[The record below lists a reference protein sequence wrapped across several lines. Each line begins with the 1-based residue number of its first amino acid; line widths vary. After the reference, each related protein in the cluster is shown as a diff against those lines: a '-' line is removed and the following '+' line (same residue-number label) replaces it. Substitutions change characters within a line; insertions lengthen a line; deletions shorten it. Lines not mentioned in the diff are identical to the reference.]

1 MYEAIYKK
9 IMREYEQKR
18 IIANQK
24 IAEWNKRVYA
34 KVPEIEEIDKTLVG
48 MALDVS
54 KKILTQSLEKDE
66 LRKNLQTEI
75 IRLNARKQQLMRENG
90 LAIDFADK
98 VWNCVNCKD
107 TGYVAEKKCLCLKQ
121 RLIENYYELSTIKE
135 IMQTENFDTF
145 DFRYYSD
152 SENEANGISPK
163 ANMQLI
169 YASCMDFVNTGKG
182 NLLFYGETG
191 LGKTFLC
198 NCIAKDM
205 LDKGKTV
212 LYVTAPRMFKKI
224 EDYRFNR
231 DEVNDANH
239 QMELIFQVDILI
251 IDDLGSEFSTV
262 ITNTE
267 LFNIINTR
275 LLEKNPTIISTNLN
289 LTDFQSQYS
298 DRIVSRL
305 FGNYKLLRF
314 FGDDI
319 RVKKKL
325 GAYG

>member
-1 MYEAIYKK
+1 MYEAVYKK
-9 IMREYEQKR
+9 VMREYEQKR
-18 IIANQK
+18 VAANRK
-24 IAEWNKRVYA
+24 IAKHNAEIYK
-34 KVPEIEEIDKTLVG
+34 KVPEIQEIDRRLTELAIGISKQILSQSKDTQELV
-48 MALDVS
+48 LDLKS
-54 KKILTQSLEKDE
+54 KIENLNAMKRDLLKENRLTQLS
-66 LRKNLQTEI
+66 
-75 IRLNARKQQLMRENG
+75 AG
-90 LAIDFADK
+90 L
-98 VWNCVNCKD
+98 WECENCKD
-107 TGYVAEKKCLCLKQ
+107 TGYIADKKCLCLKQ
-121 RLIENYYELSTIKE
+121 RLIDNYYELSNIKE
-135 IMQTENFDTF
+135 VMKSENFDTF
-145 DFRYYSD
+145 DFRYYSEETD
-152 SENEANGISPK
+152 PKNGLSPR

-169 YASCMDFVNTGKG
+169 YASCMDFVTGGEG

-205 LDKGKTV
+205 LDKEKTV

-231 DEVNDANH
+231 DEMPDAN
-239 QMELIFQVDILI
+239 QQTELIFQVDLLI

-262 ITNTE
+262 VTNTE
-267 LFNIINTR
+267 LFNIINSR
-275 LLEKNPTIISTNLN
+275 LLEKRPTVISTNLN

-325 GAYG
+325 GAYK